1 MTRRRTVL
9 VASVGAAALVAATAP
24 FVYAAL
30 NRAPESLVTRR
41 LSDGPTILAADLNG
55 AWDVAEGSVVGYRV
69 EEQIALAKTDG
80 VGRTS
85 EVSGRFVVADGSLL
99 EARFEVDLASLQSDR
114 SQRDQQVR
122 TKILDVATHPVAE
135 FVLTEPVALP
145 PSTDVATMSP
155 FVATGDLTLRGVTK
169 PVAVAI
175 YAAIDDGRLRLTG
188 STEIVFA
195 EWGIP
200 NPSIPA
206 ALIFTKDRGTLEFD
220 LLFQAQD

>member
-1 MTRRRTVL
+1 MIRRRTLL
-9 VASVGAAALVAATAP
+9 VASLIAVAAVVTIP
-24 FVYAAL
+24 LVYAGL
-30 NRAPESLVTRR
+30 NSAPDRLIARR
-41 LSDGPTILAADLNG
+41 LSDGPTILAADLDG
-55 AWDVAEGSVVGYRV
+55 AWTVTEGSVVGYRV
-69 EEQIALAKTDG
+69 EEQIALAKLDG

-85 EVSGRFVVADGSLL
+85 QVSGRFVVANGSLQ

-122 TKILDVATHPVAE
+122 KILDVATHPMAE

-145 PSTDVATMSP
+145 PSTTVATMSP

-169 PVAVAI
+169 SVEVAI

-195 EWGIP
+195 DWGIP

-206 ALIFTKDRGTLEFD
+206 ALIFTKDRGTIEFD
-220 LLFQAQD
+220 LFFQPDA

>member
-1 MTRRRTVL
+1 MTRRRTAIV
-9 VASVGAAALVAATAP
+9 AALATVTVVVIAAP

-30 NRAPESLVTRR
+30 SRAPESLVARR
-41 LSDGPTILAADLNG
+41 LSDGPTILAADLEG
-55 AWDVAEGSVVGYRV
+55 AWSITEGSVVGYRV

-85 EVSGRFVVADGSLL
+85 QVSGRFVVTDGSLM
-99 EARFEVDLASLQSDR
+99 EARFEVDLGSLQSDR
-114 SQRDQQVR
+114 SQRDQQVK

-135 FVLTEPVALP
+135 FVLVDPVTIPA
-145 PSTDVATMSP
+145 TTTVATMDP
-155 FVATGDLTLRGVTK
+155 FIASGNLTLRGTTK
-169 PVAVAI
+169 PVDVAI

-188 STEIVFA
+188 STEIVFS

-220 LLFQAQD
+220 LFFQPQD